1 MALTITI
8 PGAVEATIG
17 ATAPAIL
24 TVGVG
29 VPGATG
35 ATGATGA
42 QGPQGDPG
50 EGVPV
55 GGSAGQ
61 VLAKIDGT
69 DYNTT
74 WSSLPDY
81 LTKAGNLNGL
91 TNRATARDNLNLGD
105 ANTPTFFGVDI
116 YGSGSNAAHLGAPFL
131 TLIDQT
137 YGQFTIQPSQGIVW
151 PDASVQTTAWN
162 DAPSDGTIYGRQDG
176 SWVEAGGG
184 DYLPLA
190 GGAMDANASITIADT
205 STGTD
210 SEVAGW
216 GLGVQFSADHTKG
229 TTVEFDGL
237 NVYDGASQVQVTP
250 TGIVFSDASVQSVAY
265 PGDGRPLTDY
275 DFTNVADTK
284 LTGFGMTLTP
294 AVGTYSTASLD
305 YTTLTLE
312 SDNSQGGSVAGSY
325 GYTVLGLEGLYN
337 TGETYTDVDGTIV
350 PSGLLGFYLTKSGL
364 TFNTYGTT
372 PASGTVQYLRNQITF
387 GNASVQ
393 TIAFPGFNNAAL
405 TGNPTAPTP
414 ATSDNDTSIATTA
427 YVQAGLLGGTAN
439 ARNLEVYVRNQSG
452 ASIPA
457 GSIVYISGATGNR
470 PLITLSQANNDA
482 NSSQTMGF
490 TKTVIANNAF
500 GYVIVRGEVENL
512 NTSAL
517 TEGDQLYLSPTVA
530 GGYTT
535 TKPVAP
541 QHLVYVGIVIRS
553 HPTLGTILVAVQ
565 NGYELGEIHDVLL
578 TTPANNDLLAYE
590 SSTDLWKNKSA
601 STLGLAPLADA
612 ALTGN
617 VTITSNSTGAAL
629 FIEQAGTGNILTL
642 HDQASDTTFVA
653 IDQNGKINTIASTTD
668 NAGLNIPHGNPP
680 TTPVNGDIW
689 TTTANLVVRLN
700 GTNQSI
706 PGLGL
711 SNTFS
716 GSNTFS
722 AGCTFSAANSTFGN
736 SAAASTI
743 NLSTGATTSGS
754 TKAVNVG
761 TGGLAGSTTNI
772 AIGSTTG
779 TSTTTLQGIT
789 NGVTQAV
796 TDYST
801 KLATTAFVTN
811 ADMSPSVLPLYISGM
826 TAVNTSGSSSAIAN
840 GSNFGAGSTT
850 AGYCLRNAQI
860 PSRGGNTT
868 GGINWTRPVA
878 LSARLGAYFQFQT
891 QCIFRMNIG
900 GSTADLATPST
911 RSIGVSFGAS
921 AANTLSALV
930 LEVYNGT
937 SLASVTTSFTP
948 TFAQQFDLLVYSD
961 GAGNVTCYVNGT
973 QVGTSAAGPTT
984 AGIAN
989 QNILQLGLL
998 NTSVPTLG
1006 SSLAVYNLKYLV
1018 N

>member
-69 DYNTT
+69 NYNTE
-74 WSSLPDY
+74 
-81 LTKAGNLNGL
+81 
-91 TNRATARDNLNLGD
+91 
-105 ANTPTFFGVDI
+105 
-116 YGSGSNAAHLGAPFL
+116 
-131 TLIDQT
+131 
-137 YGQFTIQPSQGIVW
+137 
-151 PDASVQTTAWN
+151 
-162 DAPSDGTIYGRQDG
+162 
-176 SWVEAGGG
+176 WVNVEG

-216 GLGVQFSADHTKG
+216 GLGVQQSDDHTKG

-237 NVYDGASQVQVTP
+237 NVYDGASQMQVTP
-250 TGIVFSDASVQSVAY
+250 TGITFPDATTQTTAA
-265 PGDGRPLTDY
+265 T
-275 DFTNVADTK
+275 
-284 LTGFGMTLTP
+284 TP
-294 AVGTYSTASLD
+294 DL
-305 YTTLTLE
+305 
-312 SDNSQGGSVAGSY
+312 
-325 GYTVLGLEGLYN
+325 
-337 TGETYTDVDGTIV
+337 
-350 PSGLLGFYLTKSGL
+350 SGYLTKSGNL
-364 TFNTYGTT
+364 SGLANVTTARTNLSLGSTSNVSFRSVNMSTGAANPSETYTYFNTTAVNNA
-372 PASGTVQYLRNQITF
+372 PALSLFNASYDDSGSGTFVTSSESFTLNKAGLSFLNFPTYDGYNPSSPLSGGELNYTASTGVLSIRNFDVGTSTDNTINISPTAITIAGQMSVTSTGITF
-387 GNASVQ
+387 PDATVQ
-393 TIAFPGFNNAAL
+393 TTAAVTPDLSAYAPLASPAF
-405 TGNPTAPTP
+405 TGNPTAPT
-414 ATSDNDTSIATTA
+414 ATFGDDDTSIATTA
-427 YVQAGLLGGTAN
+427 FVQAGLLGGTAN

-482 NSSQTMGF
+482 NSAQTMGF

-530 GGYTT
+530 GAYTT

-541 QHLVYVGIVIRS
+541 QHLVYVGIVIRA
-553 HPTLGTILVAVQ
+553 HPTLGAILVAVQ

-578 TTPANNDLLAYE
+578 TAPANNDLLAYE

-617 VTITSNSTGAAL
+617 VTITSNSATAAL
-629 FIEQAGTGNILTL
+629 TITQDGAGDILRL
-642 HDQASDTTFVA
+642 NDVAGDTTYSF
-653 IDQNGKINTIASTTD
+653 IDQNGKINTIASTTA

-700 GTNQSI
+700 GANQSI
-706 PGLGL
+706 PTLGL
-711 SNTFS
+711 ANTFS
-716 GSNTFS
+716 GVNTFS
-722 AGCTFSAANSTFGN
+722 ANVSFSAANSSFGT
-736 SAAASTI
+736 A
-743 NLSTGATTSGS
+743 TGAATYNFATGS
-754 TKAVNVG
+754 TVNGATKTVNIG
-761 TGGLAGSTTNI
+761 INGVAGSTTNI

-826 TAVNTSGSSSAIAN
+826 TAVNTSGSSTAIAN
-840 GSNFGAGSTT
+840 GSNFGSGSST

-860 PSRGGNTT
+860 PSRGGNTS

-891 QCIFRMNIG
+891 QCVFRMNIG
-900 GSTADLATPST
+900 GSTADLATPTT

-930 LEVYNGT
+930 LEVHNGT

-948 TFAQQFDLLVYSD
+948 TFTQQFDLVVYSD

-984 AGIAN
+984 AAAAN